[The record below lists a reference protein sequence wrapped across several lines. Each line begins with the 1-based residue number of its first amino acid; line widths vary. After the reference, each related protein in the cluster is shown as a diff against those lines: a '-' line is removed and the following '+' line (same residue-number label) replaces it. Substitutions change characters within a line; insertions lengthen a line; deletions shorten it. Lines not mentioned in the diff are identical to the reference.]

1 MTPIVAIPSSTQGS
15 ATAAAKRAPTPAMV
29 ARARHA
35 AQQFEAAFLGQMF
48 SMMEAGVP
56 VDPNF
61 GGGPAEPIYRG
72 MLDQQYAKAV
82 AARGGIGIAKRI
94 YQEILKLQEVRS

>member
-1 MTPIVAIPSSTQGS
+1 MTPIVALSSSTTGS
-15 ATAAAKRAPTPAMV
+15 AATAAPLAPTSAMM
-29 ARARHA
+29 ARAHRA
-35 AQQFEAAFLGQMF
+35 AQQFEAVFLGQMF
-48 SMMEAGVP
+48 DMMEAGVP

-82 AARGGIGIAKRI
+82 AARGGIGIAKRL
-94 YQEILKLQEVRS
+94 YQEILKWQEVRS